1 MAAKAIQ
8 EAKVIRAAVLRQP
21 GLPLDIEDVEL
32 EEPRAGELA
41 VRVEAAG
48 VCHTDY
54 HYMKGDMTCRLPVVL
69 GHEGAGI
76 VEELGPDTS
85 GAIGVGSRVAFMWR
99 PHCGRCVACISGN
112 PVLCASGRLQATTG
126 GLLDGTSRLRL
137 GGEKLHHFLGVSCF
151 AERVVVSERSVVLVP
166 DGVPAEIAAI
176 TGCAVVTGVGAVL
189 NVVQRAAGRGIVI
202 YGAGGVGLCS
212 VMGARLVGAD
222 PIVAVDV
229 DEGKLDLARHLG
241 ATHAVNSTSADA
253 VEQVRAIVPGG
264 LDWAIEAVGH
274 AGTLRQAFASL
285 APGGTAIALGLGRV
299 GATFEVPINELV
311 QGQKRI
317 VGSLYGSAN
326 PLIDLPRIFG
336 LYLSHRLPLDDLL
349 GERFTLE
356 AVNEAYAGLVAGGI
370 GRSVVVP

>member
-1 MAAKAIQ
+1 
-8 EAKVIRAAVLRQP
+8 
-21 GLPLDIEDVEL
+21 VEL
-32 EEPRAGELA
+32 DAPKVGELA

-48 VCHTDY
+48 VCHSDY
-54 HYMKGDMTCRLPVVL
+54 HYMQGDLTCRLPAVL

-76 VEELGPDTS
+76 VEALGPGTS
-85 GAIGVGSRVAFMWR
+85 GDITVGSRVAFMWR
-99 PHCGRCVACISGN
+99 PRCGRCVACISGN
-112 PVLCASGRLQATTG
+112 PVLCASGRVQVTTG
-126 GLLDGTSRLRL
+126 GLLDGTSRLRV
-137 GGEKLHHFLGVSCF
+137 GGETLHHFLGVSCF
-151 AERVVVSERSVVLVP
+151 AERVVVSERAVVPVP

-189 NVVQRAAGRGIVI
+189 NVVQRAVARGIVVF
-202 YGAGGVGLCS
+202 GVGGVGLCS

-229 DEGKLDLARHLG
+229 DDRRLELARRLG
-241 ATHAVNSTSADA
+241 ATHTVNAGSSDPA
-253 VEQVRAIVPGG
+253 EQVRAIAPGG
-264 LDWAIEAVGH
+264 VDWAIEAIGQ

-285 APGGTAIALGLGRV
+285 APGGTAIALGLARA

-336 LYLSHRLPLDDLL
+336 LYLSGRLPLDDLV
-349 GERFTLE
+349 GERFALDS
-356 AVNEAYAGLVAGGI
+356 VNDAFARLTAGGI
-370 GRSVVVP
+370 GRAVVVP

>member
-1 MAAKAIQ
+1 
-8 EAKVIRAAVLRQP
+8 VIRAAVMRQP
-21 GLPLDIEDVEL
+21 GLPLEIEDVEL
-32 EEPRAGELA
+32 EKPRAGELS
-41 VRVEAAG
+41 VRIEAAG
-48 VCHTDY
+48 VCHSDY
-54 HYMKGDMTCRLPVVL
+54 HYMKGDITCPLPIVL

-85 GAIGVGSRVAFMWR
+85 GAIAVGSRVAFMWR
-99 PHCGRCVACISGN
+99 PRCGQCVACISGN

-166 DGVPAEIAAI
+166 DGVPAEVAAI

-189 NVVQRAAGRGIVI
+189 NVVERAAGRPIVI
-202 YGAGGVGLCS
+202 FGAGGVGLCS
-212 VMGARLVGAD
+212 VMGARLIGAD

-229 DEGKLDLARHLG
+229 DDDKLQLARRFG
-241 ATHAVNSTSADA
+241 ATHTINAGSGDA
-253 VEQVRAIVPGG
+253 VEQVKAIAPAGV
-264 LDWAIEAVGH
+264 DWAIEAIGQP
-274 AGTLRQAFASL
+274 ATMRQAFESL
-285 APGGTAIALGLGRV
+285 APAGTAIALGLARG
-299 GATFEVPINELV
+299 GATFEVPINPLV

-326 PLIDLPRIFG
+326 PLIDLPKIFG
-336 LYLSHRLPLDDLL
+336 LYLSHRLPLDDLV
-349 GERFTLE
+349 GERFLLD
-356 AVNEAYAGLVAGGI
+356 AVNGAYARLVAGGL